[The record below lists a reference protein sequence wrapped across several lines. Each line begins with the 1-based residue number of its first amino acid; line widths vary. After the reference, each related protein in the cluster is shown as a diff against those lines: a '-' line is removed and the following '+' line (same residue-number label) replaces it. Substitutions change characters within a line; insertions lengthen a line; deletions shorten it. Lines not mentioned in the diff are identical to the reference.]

1 VFGKALLVDIDN
13 RYACRII
20 SARPDSFHQVE
31 AAYAQLGDYVRV
43 NHAKRQGAEDY
54 RECGRAAWTA

>member
-1 VFGKALLVDIDN
+1 LGKASVVDVNDHHV
-13 RYACRII
+13 RRII

-54 RECGRAAWTA
+54 RERGYTARTSQ